1 MDIHHLEQIVEI
13 CRVGSFSGAARR
25 MGISQPAL
33 SKSIGRLEAELSVK
47 LFERD
52 SGAARPTEFAS
63 LILDRAE
70 GLLTSMRAIR
80 HDIELFARGDTGL
93 LRVGVSTMT
102 RLRPLPQV
110 IRHTAA
116 AYPRLQIEIYNQPA
130 QSLFRGL
137 RAGRYD
143 LIFCNADAAV
153 EEQDLIRIKLFQERR
168 VLITRPDHPLVNT
181 RPLTPEVILKYPMA
195 SFGMTKFKEWAGEVS
210 PEAERNMS
218 AFMSSERSLIR
229 ELLLE
234 RDYFGCSAVF
244 PFESELRKGTL
255 VELPISDLPL
265 YECWMLTTEARWR
278 LPIVKSIADI
288 AKRSVRHDAELPE
301 PRPAAKT
308 SPRTR
313 KVSAKRK
320 RQRAKA

>member
-13 CRVGSFSGAARR
+13 CRLGSFSSAARR
-25 MGISQPAL
+25 LGISQPAL

-70 GLLTSMRAIR
+70 SLLTSMRAIR

-110 IRHTAA
+110 IRHAA
-116 AYPRLQIEIYNQPA
+116 TAYPRLQIEIYNQPA

-143 LIFCNADAAV
+143 FIFCNADAAV
-153 EEQDLIRIKLFQERR
+153 EEHDFIRIKLFQERR
-168 VLITRPDHPLVNT
+168 VLITRPDHPLVDT
-181 RPLTPEVILKYPMA
+181 RPLEPEAILKYPMA
-195 SFGMTKFKEWAGEVS
+195 SFGMTKFKEWAGKVS

-234 RDYFGCSAVF
+234 RDYFACSAVF
-244 PFESELRKGTL
+244 PFEAELRKGTL
-255 VELPISDLPL
+255 VELPVTGLPL

-278 LPIVKSIADI
+278 LPIVKSLAEI
-288 AKRSVRHDAELPE
+288 AKRSVRHETE
-301 PRPAAKT
+301 PSALRPAKKAPPQIRKT
-308 SPRTR
+308 SP
-313 KVSAKRK
+313 KPKR
-320 RQRAKA
+320 RRARP